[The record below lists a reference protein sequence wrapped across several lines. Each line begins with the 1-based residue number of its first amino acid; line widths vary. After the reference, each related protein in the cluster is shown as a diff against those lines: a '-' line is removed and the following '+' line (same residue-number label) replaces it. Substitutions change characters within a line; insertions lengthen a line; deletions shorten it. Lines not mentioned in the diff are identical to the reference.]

1 MNPQM
6 FWAMVVIM
14 KEYFDR
20 LMQSN
25 EAVAASVN
33 RMNGCLKEIN
43 DNLMKLR
50 GVKKPLEVED
60 MDVD

>member
-1 MNPQM
+1 MNPLM
-6 FWAMVVIM
+6 FWAMVFIL
-14 KEYFDR
+14 KEHLDR
-20 LMQSN
+20 LTLSN

-33 RMNGCLKEIN
+33 RMNSRLDEIN

-50 GVKKPLEVED
+50 GVTKPLEVQD

>member
-1 MNPQM
+1 M
-6 FWAMVVIM
+6 FWAMVFIL
-14 KEYFDR
+14 KEQFDR
-20 LMQSN
+20 LTQSN

-33 RMNGCLKEIN
+33 RMNGRLDEIN

>member
-6 FWAMVVIM
+6 FWAMVVIL

>member
-6 FWAMVVIM
+6 FWAMVFIL
-14 KEYFDR
+14 KEQFDR
-20 LMQSN
+20 LTQSN

-33 RMNGCLKEIN
+33 RMNGRLDEIN

>member
-6 FWAMVVIM
+6 FWAMVFIL
-14 KEYFDR
+14 KEQFDR
-20 LMQSN
+20 LTQSN

>member
-1 MNPQM
+1 M
-6 FWAMVVIM
+6 FWAMVFIL

-20 LMQSN
+20 LTQSN

-33 RMNGCLKEIN
+33 RMNGRLDEIN

>member
-1 MNPQM
+1 M
-6 FWAMVVIM
+6 FWAMMFIL
-14 KEYFDR
+14 KEHLDR
-20 LMQSN
+20 LTLSN

-33 RMNGCLKEIN
+33 RMNGRLDEIN

-50 GVKKPLEVED
+50 GVTKPLEVED

>member
-6 FWAMVVIM
+6 FWAMVFIL
-14 KEYFDR
+14 KEHFDR
-20 LMQSN
+20 LTLSN

-33 RMNGCLKEIN
+33 RMNGRLDEIN

>member
-1 MNPQM
+1 
-6 FWAMVVIM
+6 M

-33 RMNGCLKEIN
+33 RMNGRLDEIN

>member
-6 FWAMVVIM
+6 FWAMVFIL

-20 LMQSN
+20 LTQSN

-33 RMNGCLKEIN
+33 RMNGRLEEIN

>member
-1 MNPQM
+1 M
-6 FWAMVVIM
+6 FWAMVVIL

-20 LMQSN
+20 LTQSN

-33 RMNGCLKEIN
+33 RMNGRLEEIN